1 MAISGVYFASNC
13 VQKYRLRSCTQPLK
27 SVCVILFGRFRS
39 GSLGLR
45 NFTGEFSSVV
55 RGNGLGAG
63 VAPSFAG
70 GAGGEITAGY
80 GAYEDLSHAKS
91 RWYWTRSV
99 PPLEA

>member
-1 MAISGVYFASNC
+1 MASSGVYLGSNC
-13 VQKYRLRSCTQPLK
+13 VHKYRPRSWTQPLK
-27 SVCVILFGRFRS
+27 SALVILLGRFKS

-45 NFTGEFSSVV
+45 NFTGEFSSVM

-91 RWYWTRSV
+91 RWYCTRSV
-99 PPLEA
+99 PPLE